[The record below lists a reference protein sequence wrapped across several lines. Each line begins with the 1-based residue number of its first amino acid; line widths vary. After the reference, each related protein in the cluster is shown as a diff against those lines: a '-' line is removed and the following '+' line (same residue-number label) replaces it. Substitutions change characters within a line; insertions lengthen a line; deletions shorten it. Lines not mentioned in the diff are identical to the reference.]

1 MKLSILIASLV
12 SRTELYRTLASHLKQ
27 QMQGLEDQVE
37 LLVLTDAKEV
47 STGVKRQ
54 KLLERAKGEHVVF
67 IDDDDWVPDYY
78 VRELLHACSFG
89 MDCVAI
95 NGTMTTDGTN
105 EISWRISC
113 RYENKTIH
121 ENGRMVYLRKTNH
134 ITAVKR
140 TLALQAGFPD
150 KSNAEDKWYSDRVAP
165 LCKTETDIK
174 LPMYHYRYSSKNKE
188 Y

>member
-78 VRELLHACSFG
+78 VREMLHACSFG

-105 EISWRISC
+105 EISWR
-113 RYENKTIH
+113 
-121 ENGRMVYLRKTNH
+121 MVL
-134 ITAVKR
+134 
-140 TLALQAGFPD
+140 
-150 KSNAEDKWYSDRVAP
+150 S
-165 LCKTETDIK
+165 
-174 LPMYHYRYSSKNKE
+174 
-188 Y
+188 